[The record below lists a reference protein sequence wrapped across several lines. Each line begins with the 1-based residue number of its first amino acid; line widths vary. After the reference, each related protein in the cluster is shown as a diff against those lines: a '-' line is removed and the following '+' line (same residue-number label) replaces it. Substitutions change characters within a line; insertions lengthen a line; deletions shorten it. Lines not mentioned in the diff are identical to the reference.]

1 MWVDRSSKYLLLGRE
16 AVSIY
21 KIPSTSMTPT
31 IASGDLILAEKLT
44 LNIRPP
50 YVHMYVCTQQHL
62 GNESMHTI
70 FFAVYT
76 YAHFQWVARPL

>member
-1 MWVDRSSKYLLLGRE
+1 MHAERKMWILYDRE

-21 KIPSTSMTPT
+21 KIPSTSMVPT

-50 YVHMYVCTQQHL
+50 YVHVFP
-62 GNESMHTI
+62 
-70 FFAVYT
+70 FFDSFLT
-76 YAHFQWVARPL
+76 F